1 MLTRLSYYFIYDI
14 DEKSIMH
21 MHWVMRYGDP
31 IYMSRLLPEFLYS
44 GLLPTNL
51 YGCTQVHLSE
61 MVTKDSGTCSFQICE
76 YAR

>member
-31 IYMSRLLPEFLYS
+31 IYTSP
-44 GLLPTNL
+44 
-51 YGCTQVHLSE
+51 V
-61 MVTKDSGTCSFQICE
+61 
-76 YAR
+76 AA